1 MCPETPLGPPFCSV
15 GWWDGDGD
23 EEGAAPSVPRS
34 HSQSTGMGTPSRKTA
49 QRQVR
54 DLRDGIPEGARDSRW
69 LWGQHGTDPR
79 PAPLQ
84 HSPTCGFPQPGGV
97 RPGFAVGSGHPS
109 RRDLGTGTGRCRG
122 ERWEARVLRLQLDS
136 GTEAGRGK
144 GALQAEVRETR
155 GGGPGS

>member
-84 HSPTCGFPQPGGV
+84 HSPTCGFPGLGQALLSARDIPAGGIWEQGPGDAGGSDGK
-97 RPGFAVGSGHPS
+97 PGCSLLSWIQVPKQG
-109 RRDLGTGTGRCRG
+109 G
-122 ERWEARVLRLQLDS
+122 ERGLCRQR
-136 GTEAGRGK
+136 
-144 GALQAEVRETR
+144 
-155 GGGPGS
+155 